1 MKRLYYVRKATL
13 TLFEA
18 YPDDP
23 KKGWMPKCGWS
34 TTTPWTARWRC

>member
-1 MKRLYYVRKATL
+1 MLKTLYYVRSAKI

-23 KKGWMPKCGWS
+23 KKMRSGRETKKPEVNE
-34 TTTPWTARWRC
+34 